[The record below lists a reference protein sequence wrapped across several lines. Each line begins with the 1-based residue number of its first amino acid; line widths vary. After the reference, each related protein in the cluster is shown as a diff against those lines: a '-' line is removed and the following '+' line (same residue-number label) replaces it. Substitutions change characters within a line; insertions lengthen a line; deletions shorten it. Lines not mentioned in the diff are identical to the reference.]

1 MGGGVGM
8 AENVDNLILEQ
19 LRLIR
24 QDLGEVKDRM
34 GNLETGLKSVEGVLF
49 GLAGYVRD
57 IDIRVEHL
65 ETAMGVAQ

>member
-1 MGGGVGM
+1 MM
-8 AENVDNLILEQ
+8 AESADNMVLEQ

-24 QDLGEVKDRM
+24 QDLSEIKDRM
-34 GNLETGLKSVEGVLF
+34 GNLETGQKSVEGVLF

-65 ETAMGVAQ
+65 ETAMGIPQ